1 MDKVIDIK
9 FAVDRIEEDIVVL
22 ENIENNKI
30 INVKKEC
37 LPKEIKELD
46 VVIYDGKNYV
56 LDDTERLNRIKR
68 IKEKMEKLRNGR

>member
-56 LDDTERLNRIKR
+56 LDYTERLNRIKR

>member
-56 LDDTERLNRIKR
+56 LDDTERINRIKR